1 MTSPSSSPERVP
13 SGREL
18 IRDRSIL
25 TYLVAATAS
34 TVGTTLQAAALGKQI
49 YDITDSELAL
59 GLLGLVEFLPALLL
73 LPLTGSAA
81 DRFDRRRVAAIALS
95 AEVVASVL
103 FALYALQDPTS
114 AVPLFAIAALFGMA
128 RAFAAPSFRSL
139 PPLIAPPGGLPRL
152 IALYSG
158 TWQFGLIVGPAASG
172 FLYDV
177 GPSVPY
183 VVSAGCFG
191 TAAMVV
197 LTLVVRQ
204 RQDRTPTDERPSL
217 HHALEGLRFIRRQPV
232 LLGAIALDMFAVLF
246 GGAVALLPAIAEDR
260 LGVGSI
266 GYGWL
271 RAAPGVGAVAVTA
284 LLTIK
289 PVSRRV
295 GRTLLVAVAVFGAS
309 TVALGLTQ
317 SYVVAFVALMILAGA
332 DSVSVFIRATIV
344 PLATPDHMRGRVMA
358 VENVFIGAS
367 NELGAFESGVAA
379 SLIGVGPAVTLGGV
393 LTLGVVGT
401 WWFLFP
407 PLRDIDRFADI
418 TVDEAPG
425 GIIAPSAVPV
435 VDSAGNTSN
444 PNGGP

>member
-1 MTSPSSSPERVP
+1 MTSPSSPAAPAP

-18 IRDRSIL
+18 IRDRSVL
-25 TYLVAATAS
+25 TYLLAATAS

-103 FALYALQDPTS
+103 FALYALHDPTS
-114 AVPLFAIAALFGMA
+114 ALPLFGIAALFGTA

-197 LTLVVRQ
+197 LDARRAPAPGPHADRRAAEPAPRAGGAALHPPPTGAARRHRPRHVR
-204 RQDRTPTDERPSL
+204 RAVRRRRRPAAGDRRGPPR
-217 HHALEGLRFIRRQPV
+217 RRQH
-232 LLGAIALDMFAVLF
+232 
-246 GGAVALLPAIAEDR
+246 R
-260 LGVGSI
+260 LRLAAG
-266 GYGWL
+266 
-271 RAAPGVGAVAVTA
+271 RA
-284 LLTIK
+284 
-289 PVSRRV
+289 R
-295 GRTLLVAVAVFGAS
+295 AS
-309 TVALGLTQ
+309 
-317 SYVVAFVALMILAGA
+317 
-332 DSVSVFIRATIV
+332 
-344 PLATPDHMRGRVMA
+344 
-358 VENVFIGAS
+358 
-367 NELGAFESGVAA
+367 
-379 SLIGVGPAVTLGGV
+379 
-393 LTLGVVGT
+393 
-401 WWFLFP
+401 
-407 PLRDIDRFADI
+407 
-418 TVDEAPG
+418 
-425 GIIAPSAVPV
+425 APSP
-435 VDSAGNTSN
+435 S
-444 PNGGP
+444 PRC